1 MYLWDA
7 KIVLRKP
14 AFLKYEIDNY
24 FANLQTYNSSQTEQ
38 AYKKGLP

>member
-24 FANLQTYNSSQTEQ
+24 FATLQKNNSRQIEQ
-38 AYKKGLP
+38 VYKKGLP